1 MVHTGG
7 VFVIDKRHLYF
18 QYRYI
23 CYIYML
29 HIYAVYLQKYQI
41 RLTDKA
47 WFAIFFQWFTCCQ
60 GMISFLPLLDLLV
73 LCHPCAVEL
82 RQNPSLGYRRQSQTF
97 GIAHCDAK
105 QTPCSA
111 LKGTNCTLNTS
122 DFRPRNAEKQ
132 FISLFSRFAASSNSA
147 AATSQQFRIPCYFR
161 AGKDGQGVEWQ
172 RVVWSLFGKKIFFRR
187 FRRSILVL
195 KKDIFWFWTRKNNE
209 HFFRKL
215 LLIRGDG
222 NSWDLWILNDFDSQV
237 NNYANVDLICKIA
250 KAQKVRLLDFLCSN
264 P

>member
-1 MVHTGG
+1 MIHVLSRHDFFSAPLGPVG
-7 VFVIDKRHLYF
+7 FV
-18 QYRYI
+18 
-23 CYIYML
+23 
-29 HIYAVYLQKYQI
+29 
-41 RLTDKA
+41 
-47 WFAIFFQWFTCCQ
+47 
-60 GMISFLPLLDLLV
+60 SPLRSGAA
-73 LCHPCAVEL
+73 PESKSWI
-82 RQNPSLGYRRQSQTF
+82 PTSSQTF

-195 KKDIFWFWTRKNNE
+195 KKDIFWFWTRKKNE